1 MEEEE
6 GVGVMRSNERMVGG
20 GCLYCLLKVVLRL
33 LKLRWLGH
41 GQLYSSP
48 GGGAVQQQGL
58 LLRSLVLW

>member
-33 LKLRWLGH
+33 LKLRWLGQ

-48 GGGAVQQQGL
+48 GVEAVQQ
-58 LLRSLVLW
+58 